1 MKIKFNFFL
10 TISLIGLILL
20 YLCFLLLSCN
30 PVKQVL
36 RDAEKLDKVAKI
48 VIKGG
53 WCANDTTYIVKS
65 DTTILVDT
73 LVEVYTDLEISTIN
87 DTTYLTKWKTKTIN
101 KTLTIRDTLR
111 SYIVDNSRIK
121 LLEADSTRL
130 SNLSI
135 EYKAKADSRLNWLI
149 SLLVLIALYIYL
161 KLRK

>member
-1 MKIKFNFFL
+1 MR
-10 TISLIGLILL
+10 
-20 YLCFLLLSCN
+20 YLFLLLFVACN

-36 RDAEKLDKVAKI
+36 RDPEKLEKVAKI
-48 VIKGG
+48 VVKGG

-65 DTTILVDT
+65 DTTIVVDT

-101 KTLTIRDTLR
+101 KTLTIRDTLK

-135 EYKAKADSRLNWLI
+135 EYKTKASNRLNWLL
-149 SLLVLIALYIYL
+149 SLLLVVVLYIVFKVKKYI
-161 KLRK
+161 

>member
-1 MKIKFNFFL
+1 MRYI
-10 TISLIGLILL
+10 
-20 YLCFLLLSCN
+20 FLLLFVACN

-36 RDAEKLDKVAKI
+36 RDPVKLEEVAKI

-65 DTTILVDT
+65 DTTIVVDT
-73 LVEVYTDLEISTIN
+73 LVEVYTDLEIRTVN
-87 DTTYLTKWKTKTIN
+87 DTTYLTKTKIQTIN

-135 EYKAKADSRLNWLI
+135 EYKAKASNRLNWLLSLFI
-149 SLLVLIALYIYL
+149 LLLVYIYFKYL
-161 KLRK
+161 KW

>member
-1 MKIKFNFFL
+1 MRYL
-10 TISLIGLILL
+10 LLLIL
-20 YLCFLLLSCN
+20 FVACN

-36 RDAEKLDKVAKI
+36 RDPVKLEEVAKV

-53 WCANDTTYIVKS
+53 WCANDTTFIVKS
-65 DTTILVDT
+65 DTTTVIDT
-73 LVEVYTDLEISTIN
+73 LVEVYPDVEIRTVN
-87 DTTYLTKWKTKTIN
+87 DTTYLTQWKTKTIN
-101 KTLTIRDTLR
+101 KTLTIHDTIK

-149 SLLVLIALYIYL
+149 SLLVLIAIFIYL